1 MSTFPN
7 SPLLSNQN
15 IRIITRLRGPQ
26 NQISNQLINPES
38 KITSSK
44 SPNKKIQPQKKTT
57 TSKSPISKK
66 QNIGLNPDTKYT
78 IFTSKQQS
86 NLLIVSSKPIKGS
99 SINETFKTKNDL
111 YDFSQSILKETS
123 LLEFDKVY
131 NETHSLEK
139 IYNENIKDN
148 ITNLFHGKNSCIL
161 FFGPID
167 SGKSY
172 SLRGSA
178 DYKNNE
184 HGMIFLVLL
193 N

>member
-26 NQISNQLINPES
+26 NQISNQLIHPES

-148 ITNLFHGKNSCIL
+148 QIYFMEKIL
-161 FFGPID
+161 VF
-167 SGKSY
+167 Y
-172 SLRGSA
+172 
-178 DYKNNE
+178 
-184 HGMIFLVLL
+184 FLDQLILEKVIL
-193 N
+193 